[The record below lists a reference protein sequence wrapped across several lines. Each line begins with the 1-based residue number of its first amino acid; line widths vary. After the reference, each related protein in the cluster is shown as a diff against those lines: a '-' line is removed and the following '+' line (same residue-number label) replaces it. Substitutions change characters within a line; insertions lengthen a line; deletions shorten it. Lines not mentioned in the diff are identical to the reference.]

1 MIKLSE
7 QMLTD
12 EAAMRA
18 FYEMCGISKATTEAA
33 IKLRRSEPPELDKA
47 KPKTRGRR
55 PLGKFKDR

>member
-12 EAAMRA
+12 EASMRA

-33 IKLRRSEPPELDKA
+33 IKARRRNNPVEPNEK
-47 KPKTRGRR
+47 KPKRQGNVVR
-55 PLGKFKDR
+55 